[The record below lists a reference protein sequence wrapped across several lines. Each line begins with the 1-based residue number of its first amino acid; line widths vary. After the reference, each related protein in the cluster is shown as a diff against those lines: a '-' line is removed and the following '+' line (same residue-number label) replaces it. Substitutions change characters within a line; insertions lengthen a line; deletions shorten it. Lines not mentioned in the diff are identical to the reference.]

1 MEPPM
6 ANSKHKMTVYVPD
19 NVFDEMRL
27 EAERQERS
35 VSWLV
40 EHAWKLSRGQV
51 KTYPTV
57 AD

>member
-1 MEPPM
+1 M

-40 EHAWKLSRGQV
+40 EHAWKLSRTQV

-57 AD
+57 ADD